1 MAIDSI
7 HHVLID
13 RRREVSVTGG
23 APIVAGSVESDVVAL
38 TLQAPEQWEG
48 LDLALTFYGGE
59 NKVTVAWDGESEVT
73 VPWEAVQAVGWLGVA
88 LEGVEV
94 DGGETVQRSLVAR
107 KDMLIRVVEAGPTDG
122 VDPERATQDL
132 VDQAI
137 AATAAANAAASSANV
152 AATSAD
158 GAAQTATEAAG
169 QVYTA
174 IYQAEEA
181 ADDANAAAQAATEA
195 MEGIETY
202 TQNVLRGSASG
213 AIATV
218 DDAWPST
225 LLGLTVYGNSVQDGT
240 PTPETLVPI
249 RSVAGAAC
257 VTAGRNVAM
266 ADWAQRFVTAVDV
279 PAHAS
284 VVTYDGRECLK
295 YGASAGYGCYDAC
308 NFTIGTKFKENTRY
322 TVSLDYLKT
331 NTGAGTIGI
340 RYTDGT
346 QAKASISD
354 QSLDTWTHVSFTTAA
369 GKTVKYIFPW
379 YTSGVSYIDLATWQ
393 IEEGTTA
400 TAYEPAQGTAYP
412 LTLVDDQGVAH
423 ELRSLPDGT
432 RDELAINADGSGTL
446 RATTGTVV
454 VDGTNKKIYSL
465 NTYNNAKHALI
476 DMGNGTLIN
485 NVSQIH
491 TICDRLPGISGND
504 EYIGN
509 TGIANAN
516 NRFLRFICDEIQD
529 MTSGAE
535 VNTWLQSNPLTVI
548 YTRSTPATYHIPAI
562 NMPALPATVSNAW
575 IDATDSDGAAIG
587 AELEIGYRR
596 DVNVVI
602 NRLEEAIADLVSA

>member
-257 VTAGRNVAM
+257 VTAGATS
-266 ADWAQRFVTAVDV
+266 D
-279 PAHAS
+279 PS
-284 VVTYDGRECLK
+284 
-295 YGASAGYGCYDAC
+295 S
-308 NFTIGTKFKENTRY
+308 GTST
-322 TVSLDYLKT
+322 
-331 NTGAGTIGI
+331 
-340 RYTDGT
+340 
-346 QAKASISD
+346 
-354 QSLDTWTHVSFTTAA
+354 
-369 GKTVKYIFPW
+369 
-379 YTSGVSYIDLATWQ
+379 
-393 IEEGTTA
+393 
-400 TAYEPAQGTAYP
+400 P